1 LCGNINQLPHLHPCL
16 AVPEPDND
24 FVELDIIAKIWSTT
38 YLALTDDGGDGI
50 TASLQMLYI
59 TNIDKKKMSK
69 YRKQT
74 LN

>member
-16 AVPEPDND
+16 AVPELGND
-24 FVELDIIAKIWSTT
+24 FLELDIIAKIWSTT
-38 YLALTDDGGDGI
+38 HLALTDDGGENL
-50 TASLQMLYI
+50 TARLQMLYI